1 MASQTIHI
9 PHLGGISAGYSMP
22 QEYDARKP
30 TCILVNS
37 MCTTSALFNAQYSNE
52 KLTQAMNLIA
62 IEPLGHGSTVC
73 ESTEN
78 FTYWDSA
85 IMNLAIMEK
94 LGIEKAFV
102 LGTSQGGWIV
112 MRMALLSPEKILGV
126 IALGTSMDYESSYS
140 RSKGCWDAKPLLGPW
155 VQKWTSSVPTPDFV
169 IEDEWCGMV
178 GALGFGAAS
187 TEELTAF
194 WVKSLKEIYKGDM
207 GRKKARMALICLLER
222 DGLVMRLGDVKCPV
236 TWLQGTEDIPYGVEL
251 PKEQI
256 KLFVNSVDAKLEILE
271 GGSHYLNASKPDE
284 VSTAMLA
291 MAAKYHT

>member
-9 PHLGGISAGYSMP
+9 PHLGGISAGYFMP
-22 QEYDARKP
+22 QAYDARKP

-62 IEPLGHGSTVC
+62 IEPLGHGSTIC
-73 ESTEN
+73 EATEN

-85 IMNLAIMEK
+85 IMNLAIMDK
-94 LGIEKAFV
+94 LGIDKAFV

-112 MRMALLSPEKILGV
+112 MRMAILSPEKILGV
-126 IALGTSMDYESSYS
+126 IALGTSMDYESAYS
-140 RSKGCWDAKPLLGPW
+140 RSKGCWDSKPLLGPW

-178 GALGFGAAS
+178 GPLGFGAAS

-284 VSTAMLA
+284 VSTTMLD